1 MSMRMNARTIGSGLS
16 MAASVNTQGV
26 DLQYYFGLSIQAVWS
41 GNPVGTLKLQ
51 VSNDT
56 TVADTAGINMGG
68 GYTVPTD
75 PADWVVNWSDY
86 TGSIASTSSYSSASG
101 GSLLWNAS
109 QVGYRWVRAA
119 YVVASGSGTLTV
131 NFLGKGV

>member
-1 MSMRMNARTIGSGLS
+1 MRMNARIIGSGLS
-16 MAASVNTQGV
+16 MASNVTTQGV
-26 DLQYYFGLSIQAVWS
+26 DLQYYFGLSIHAVWT
-41 GNPVGTLKLQ
+41 GPAVGTLKLQ

-56 TVADTAGINMGG
+56 TIADTAGINMGG

-75 PADWVVNWSDY
+75 PADWVVNWADY
-86 TGSIASTSSYSSASG
+86 TGSVASTSSYSSASA

-119 YVVASGSGTLTV
+119 YSSASGSGTLTV
-131 NFLGKGV
+131 NFIGKGV

>member
-1 MSMRMNARTIGSGLS
+1 
-16 MAASVNTQGV
+16 MAANVNTQGV

-56 TVADTAGINMGG
+56 VIADQAGTNPLGTYTVAS
-68 GYTVPTD
+68 D
-75 PADWVVNWSDY
+75 PADQVTNWSDY
-86 TGSIASTSSYSSASG
+86 TGSVASTSSYSSASG

-119 YVVASGSGTLTV
+119 YVTASGSGTLTV